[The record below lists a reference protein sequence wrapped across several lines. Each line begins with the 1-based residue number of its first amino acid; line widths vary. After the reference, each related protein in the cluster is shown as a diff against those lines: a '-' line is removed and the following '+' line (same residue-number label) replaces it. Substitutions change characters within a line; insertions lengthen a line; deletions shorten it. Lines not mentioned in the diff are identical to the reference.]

1 MSRYVFIIAF
11 LFAIEQFCK
20 CAPPPMRLTID
31 CSSDEESFFPMV
43 SSSSAE
49 AFSSSHFDVD
59 SFCAMIQ
66 RAIPKAVKDGRFLP
80 SSQDYDM
87 AGHADSQSPI
97 AISPPKG
104 FIPNLGLNKLTTS
117 KLGIP
122 KINVPKLKPVTRKL
136 GSAPSI
142 GAAMPFKS
150 LKVNI
155 EEESSAER
163 MEKFKKGVQKL
174 LHVVKVLGQ
183 IDQYLSDRTRIVVD
197 KLSKTFGD

>member
-1 MSRYVFIIAF
+1 MELY
-11 LFAIEQFCK
+11 E

-49 AFSSSHFDVD
+49 NFDSSHFDVD

-66 RAIPKAVKDGRFLP
+66 RAIPKAVENGRFLP
-80 SSQDYDM
+80 TPQDYDM
-87 AGHADSQSPI
+87 TGYADSQAPV
-97 AISPPKG
+97 AITPPKG
-104 FIPNLGLNKLTTS
+104 FIPNFGLNKLKIS

-122 KINVPKLKPVTRKL
+122 KINVPKLKPITHKL

-142 GAAMPFKS
+142 GTPMKFKS
-150 LKVNI
+150 LKVKI
-155 EEESSAER
+155 QEESSAER
-163 MEKFKKGVQKL
+163 MEKFKKGVHKL